1 MGNAHAITVAAK
13 DSGQTRSGEKERPT
27 SPRQPCV
34 KAPPLAQSAWR
45 RGATALLGQR
55 FMSSVGGRLA
65 AGRGQALALVYHRVR
80 PEPLREYEIVPC
92 VAVGQFREHVEAL
105 LTMGDIVPA
114 GELITSQR
122 SRRPRFALTFDDDYA
137 THFSYVLPVLRELS
151 VPATFFLS
159 GRALHGLGPY
169 WWEVLESRMRQDGPD
184 RVATGAGRSQCGTAS
199 HRRGVRGRPGRQQ
212 PPRGRLGRT
221 PATSCARTR
230 WRLLAAAGMTIGFH
244 TVTHPVLPRLAPP
257 GPSPS
262 VDGGSGA
269 ARRPH
274 WSAAD
279 GSRLSARPGRR
290 RHRRRRSGPPAMN
303 PPGPGPGGPSAVEAI
318 AGAWGA
324 GKPARSTRNV
334 LRARA
339 LARLLRPAS
348 ADG

>member
-1 MGNAHAITVAAK
+1 VREG
-13 DSGQTRSGEKERPT
+13 T
-27 SPRQPCV
+27 SV
-34 KAPPLAQSAWR
+34 AQSAWR

-92 VAVGQFREHVEAL
+92 VAVGQFREHVEAF

-137 THFSYVLPVLRELS
+137 THFSYVLPVLRELN

-169 WWEVLESRMRQDGPD
+169 WWEVLESRMQKDGPNH
-184 RVATGAGRSQCGTAS
+184 VARALDVPSAEPQAIAAACEAD
-199 HRRGVRGRPGRQQ
+199 PGRQRYLENDAADTGDQ
-212 PPRGRLGRT
+212 LRPNEM
-221 PATSCARTR
+221 AA
-230 WRLLAAAGMTIGFH
+230 LAAAGMTVGFH

-257 GPSPS
+257 DRQRALT
-262 VDGGSGA
+262 DGRERLEDLTGQRLTVLA
-269 ARRPH
+269 YPH
-274 WSAAD
+274 GRADAVTAAD
-279 GSRLSARPGRR
+279 AQAAGYESAWTGAGRAVGRR
-290 RHRRRRSGPPAMN
+290 SDRWRLGRW
-303 PPGPGPGGPSAVEAI
+303 E
-318 AGAWGA
+318 AGAINA
-324 GKPARSTRNV
+324 NV